1 MSKNLY
7 SVLGLSREAETQ
19 EIRQAYKQLAKEHH
33 PDKGGDP
40 EKFKELSEAHEV
52 LSDESRRKLY
62 DMTGSISEQDFAQQQ
77 QQNPFGGMPGMPPG
91 MFSQMFGGMFPGG
104 PGGAGHSFA
113 QGMNSA
119 MPNRRKEG
127 KGPGKNQEIALQL
140 NDYYQGRELNVKLGR
155 QCFCKGCK
163 GTGGASTKTCDQCKG
178 RGNLNQMIN
187 MGPIQMM
194 TQTPC
199 PPCGGKGQQILGKCQ
214 TCQGRSMTHE
224 EKTMKIIVEPG
235 MMSGNTIVF
244 PGMCSDHPS
253 FTEAGDVTVILK
265 EADEENPDTALW
277 TREGSRLKTTVTV
290 NLTEAL
296 LGTIKMLRG
305 HPGYPNGLPIDIAV
319 GTQNLWVGTF
329 PGLGMP
335 IRGTPRHGEAVITVL
350 VVPTAEE
357 VQALKTNAILLKT
370 CLPALASG
378 PGSDASGPVSLNQGK
393 WTA

>member
-1 MSKNLY
+1 MSRNLY
-7 SVLGLSREAETQ
+7 SVLGVSKQADTQ
-19 EIRQAYKQLAKEHH
+19 EIRTAYKQLAKEHH

-40 EKFKELSEAHEV
+40 EKFKQLSEAHEV
-52 LSDESRRKLY
+52 LSDDSRRRLY
-62 DMTGSISEQDFAQQQ
+62 DMTGSISEQEHAQ
-77 QQNPFGGMPGMPPG
+77 QQNPFSGMPHG

-104 PGGAGHSFA
+104 PGGPGHSFA

-119 MPNRRKEG
+119 IPQRRKEG
-127 KGPGKNQEIALQL
+127 KSPGKNQEIPLQL
-140 NDYYQGRELNVKLGR
+140 EDYYKGRELNVKLGR
-155 QCFCKGCK
+155 QCFCKTCK
-163 GTGGASTKTCDQCKG
+163 GSGGLSTKHCDQCHG

-199 PPCGGKGQQILGKCQ
+199 PPCGGKGQQVLGKCLA
-214 TCQGRSMTHE
+214 CGGRGMGHE

-235 MMSGNTIVF
+235 MMPGNTIVF

-265 EADEENPDTALW
+265 EADEENSDTAQW
-277 TREGSRLKTTVTV
+277 SREGTRLKTTVTV
-290 NLTEAL
+290 SLTESL
-296 LGTIKMLRG
+296 LGTVKILKG

-319 GTQNLWVGTF
+319 GTQNMWVGTF

-335 IRGTPRHGEAVITVL
+335 VRGTPRHGEAVITIL
-350 VVPTAEE
+350 VVPTPEE

-370 CLPALASG
+370 CLPTLPPG
-378 PGSDASGPVSLNQGK
+378 PGLDNGPISLNQGK

>member
-7 SVLGLSREAETQ
+7 SVLGVNRQAETS
-19 EIRQAYKQLAKEHH
+19 EIRTAYKQLAKEHH

-52 LSDESRRKLY
+52 LSDDSRRRLY
-62 DMTGSISEQDFAQQQ
+62 DMTGSISEQDFAQTQ
-77 QQNPFGGMPGMPPG
+77 QQNPFSGMPAG

-104 PGGAGHSFA
+104 PGGPGQSFA

-119 MPNRRKEG
+119 MPQRRREG
-127 KGPGKNQEIALQL
+127 KSPGKNQEIPLQL
-140 NDYYQGRELNVKLGR
+140 DDYYKGRELNVKLGR
-155 QCFCKGCK
+155 QCFCKTCK
-163 GTGGASTKTCDQCKG
+163 GSGGLSTKQCDQCQG

-199 PPCGGKGQQILGKCQ
+199 PPCNGKGQQTVGKCPA
-214 TCQGRSMTHE
+214 CQGRGMSHE
-224 EKTMKIIVEPG
+224 EKTMKIVVEPG
-235 MMSGNTIVF
+235 MTPGNTIVF

-265 EADEENPDTALW
+265 EADEENVHTAQW
-277 TREGSRLKTTVTV
+277 SREGSRLKTTITV

-296 LGTIKMLRG
+296 LGTIKMVKG

-319 GTQNLWVGTF
+319 GIQNMWIGTF

-335 IRGTPRHGEAVITVL
+335 VRGTPRHGEAVITVL

-357 VQALKTNAILLKT
+357 VQALKTNAVLLKT
-370 CLPALASG
+370 CLPGLAST
-378 PGSDASGPVSLNQGK
+378 PDTNGPVSLNQGK